1 MNWLAA
7 AFFLAKSYAV
17 QGLVLEVRPAEQT
30 IVVSHREIEGVM
42 PAMAMPVRVR
52 DAREMRGLAVGD
64 VVDFQ
69 LVIDGGRSEARRL
82 RVRKPENQI
91 EQDRRVV
98 PLEPPKEQ
106 VALGEAFPDFEL
118 RDQNGEPWRLSQ
130 ARGSLVAVQFLYTRC
145 PMPEVCPR
153 LAAAFA
159 RVQKRFAGRAD
170 LTLVSITLD
179 PRHDTPAVLARY
191 ATYWRAQSGW
201 RFLTGSAEDVRRVAA
216 RFGIIYWPEEGVIT
230 HTSTLGFIDRQGR
243 LAARVEG
250 LSFTARQLG
259 DLVGKLLEEP
269 K

>member
-7 AFFLAKSYAV
+7 AFFLAKTYAV
-17 QGLVLEVRPAEQT
+17 EGLVLEVRPAEQT
-30 IVVSHREIEGVM
+30 IVVSHKEIPGVM

-52 DAREMRGLAVGD
+52 DAREMRGLRMGD
-64 VVDFQ
+64 SVQFQ
-69 LVIDGGRSEARRL
+69 LVIDDGRSSARRL

-98 PLEPPKEQ
+98 PLDAPKEQ
-106 VALGEAFPDFEL
+106 VTLGADFPDFTL
-118 RDQNGEPWRLSQ
+118 TGHDGKLWRLSD

-153 LAAAFA
+153 LAATFA
-159 RVQKRFAGRAD
+159 RVQKRFPQAD
-170 LTLVSITLD
+170 LKLVSITLD
-179 PRHDTPAVLARY
+179 PQHDTPAILARY

-201 RFLTGSAEDVRRVAA
+201 SFLTGSVEDVRRVAA
-216 RFGIIYWPEEGVIT
+216 RFGIVYWPEEGVIT

-250 LSFTARQLG
+250 LNFTAQQLA
-259 DLVGKLLEEP
+259 DLIGKLLEEP

>member
-7 AFFLAKSYAV
+7 AFFLAKTYAV
-17 QGLVLEVRPAEQT
+17 EGLVVAVRPAEQT
-30 IVVSHREIEGVM
+30 IVVSHKEIPGVM

-52 DAREMRGLAVGD
+52 DAREMRGLQPGD
-64 VVDFQ
+64 SVQFQ
-69 LVIDGGRSEARRL
+69 LVVEEGRGSARRL

-98 PLEPPKEQ
+98 PLETPKEQ
-106 VALGEAFPDFEL
+106 VAVGAAFPDFAL
-118 RDQNGEPWRLSQ
+118 TAHDGEPWRLSD

-153 LAAAFA
+153 LAATFS
-159 RVQKRFAGRAD
+159 RVQKRFPQAA
-170 LTLVSITLD
+170 LQLVSITLD
-179 PRHDTPAVLARY
+179 PQHDTPAVLARY

-201 RFLTGSAEDVRRVAA
+201 SFLTGSVEEIRRVAA
-216 RFGIIYWPEEGVIT
+216 RFGIVYWPEEGVIT
-230 HTSTLGFIDRQGR
+230 HTSTLGFIDKQGR

-250 LSFTARQLG
+250 LNFTAQQVG